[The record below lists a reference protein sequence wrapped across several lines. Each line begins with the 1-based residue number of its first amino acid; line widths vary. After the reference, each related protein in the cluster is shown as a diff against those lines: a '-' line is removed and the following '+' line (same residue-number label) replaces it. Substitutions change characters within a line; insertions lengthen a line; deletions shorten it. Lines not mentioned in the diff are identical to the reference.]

1 MFSKN
6 LGVWHVGFCAPEET
20 RALAQQLPDWRLFP
34 VHLPHSLPVNLS
46 HRPMAAAIVC
56 LSSGMTD
63 AQINDLSDTIQNN
76 PQLPWVALLNS
87 DGLQQPRLRQLV
99 SDFTFGFQ
107 LQPVDAGALDHML
120 RHAHAMHQLRHLSR
134 YHHTRQQASNRGT
147 SLLGGN
153 SPAIRHIH
161 HLIERAAAVDAP
173 VLITGESGTGKELV
187 ARELHRQSRRHSNPF
202 VAVNCGA
209 IPQGL
214 TQSELFG
221 HEKGAFTHATER
233 QIGKVESAHRGSLFL
248 DEIGEL
254 PLEQQVNFLRFLQD
268 GVIQRVGGR
277 QSIDVD
283 LRIIAA
289 TNADL
294 ETAIREQHFRE
305 DLYYRLNVL
314 HIHMPPLREREDD
327 CILLAEHFL
336 QEQLSGTRPMRFSPQ
351 AATAIRLY
359 HWPGNVRELKNRVF
373 KAALMAE
380 GQMITARDLDLD
392 YDEQLPRPGT
402 LNEAREQ
409 AEADSILASLRYAN
423 NNVSEAS
430 RLLQISRPTL
440 YKLMSRHNISPDHE
454 ECPGRQPIIPGLE
467 DNRRAG

>member
-6 LGVWHVGFCAPEET
+6 LGVWHVGFCKPEET
-20 RALAQQLPDWRLFP
+20 RALAQQLPHWRLVP
-34 VHLPHSLPVNLS
+34 VHLPHSLPINLS

-56 LSSGMTD
+56 LSSAMTE
-63 AQINDLSDTIQNN
+63 AQLHDLTDTLQNN

-99 SDFTFGFQ
+99 TDFTLGFQ
-107 LQPVDAGALDHML
+107 LHPVDAGALDHML
-120 RHAHAMHQLRHLSR
+120 RHAHAMHQLRQPSR
-134 YHHTRQQASNRGT
+134 YHHTRFQASHNGS

-153 SPAIRHIH
+153 SSAIQHIH

-187 ARELHRQSRRHSNPF
+187 ARELHRLSPRRNNPF

-221 HEKGAFTHATER
+221 HEKGAFTNATER
-233 QIGKVESAHRGSLFL
+233 QIGKVESAHQGSLFL

-294 ETAIREQHFRE
+294 ESAISEQLFRE

-314 HIHMPPLREREDD
+314 HIHMPPLRERDDD
-327 CILLAEHFL
+327 CVMLAEQFL
-336 QEQLSGTRPMRFSPQ
+336 QEQLPGIRPLRFSPQ
-351 AATAIRLY
+351 ATKAIRLY
-359 HWPGNVRELKNRVF
+359 PWPGNVRELKNRIF
-373 KAALMAE
+373 KAAVMAE
-380 GQMITARDLDLD
+380 GQVITTADLDL
-392 YDEQLPRPGT
+392 EQAPQLPRPGT
-402 LNEAREQ
+402 LNQAREQ
-409 AEADSILASLRYAN
+409 AEADSILASLRYTN

-454 ECPGRQPIIPGLE
+454 EYPGRQPITPGME
-467 DNRRAG
+467 HSRRAG